1 MTSFTRSVAWALV
14 VVALVYLAL
23 CAALWGFQR
32 SLIYFPQP
40 RSAGPQVPS

>member
-32 SLIYFPQP
+32 SLIYFP
-40 RSAGPQVPS
+40 